1 MSFSNVGIAF
11 EDLPQRSGVPRTP
24 LAERYATLIAGL
36 AFTWVIVPGLAFQ
49 VVGWWRELPFF
60 VVSLAGVATLAVCAA
75 ATFYCLRLARSRNFA
90 LREHDLIYRTG
101 VFWRSETVQPLKRV
115 QHVELT
121 RGPLEKRMALASL
134 AVYSAGS
141 GSATFTIPGLEYTDA
156 ERLRD
161 YLLEPAGEGAGAAD
175 G

>member
-11 EDLPQRSGVPRTP
+11 EDLPQRLGVPHTG
-24 LAERYATLIAGL
+24 LAERYATLIGAR
-36 AFTWVIVPGLAFQ
+36 AFGWVSVPGLAFQ
-49 VVGWWRELPFF
+49 VVGWWCELQFF
-60 VVSLAGVATLAVCAA
+60 VVSIVGVATLALCAG
-75 ATFYCLRLARSRNFA
+75 ATFYCIRLAHSRSFA

-115 QHVELT
+115 QHVEVT

-134 AVYSAGS
+134 SVYSAGS
-141 GSATFTIPGLEYTDA
+141 GSATFSIPGLEIEGA

-161 YLLEPAGEGAGAAD
+161 YLLDPADERTGPSG
-175 G
+175 